1 MGVIEKRRVR
11 RQAGGRA
18 ERHYR
23 ELRKQWR
30 RDHRK
35 VFLIFGLMTL
45 AMFIAMLT
53 LAALMPRYTF
63 LAGVGAGAFFGA
75 LVVFR
80 DTPPSWIERYREG
93 AQGEQL
99 TAREIVK
106 LLPRG
111 WVVLSDLHRDKAN
124 IDHVLIGP
132 AGVFVL
138 DSKNL
143 NGTVETSGDQLRLT
157 RAGQDRP
164 DYTTD
169 QWASKVRGQ
178 AWHVN
183 ELLRERRRTRIWV
196 SGVVV
201 LWAKYPQQHAVGNK
215 MQYVHGP
222 HLIAWLREQ
231 PPKLSELQV
240 KDLSQTLSP
249 GRRRRRAGRC
259 GSAQEPHPTKQIA
272 NTYVAGRG

>member
-1 MGVIEKRRVR
+1 MGVIETRRVR

-80 DTPPSWIERYREG
+80 DTPPSWIERHREG

-143 NGTVETSGDQLRLT
+143 NGTVETSRPAAPNPRRSGPTRLHNRSMGLEGPWSSVARQRT
-157 RAGQDRP
+157 AARATSLP
-164 DYTTD
+164 DLGFRSGGSLGEVP
-169 QWASKVRGQ
+169 AAARRGQ
-178 AWHVN
+178 QDAIRARASSDR
-183 ELLRERRRTRIWV
+183 LAPGTT
-196 SGVVV
+196 
-201 LWAKYPQQHAVGNK
+201 
-215 MQYVHGP
+215 
-222 HLIAWLREQ
+222 
-231 PPKLSELQV
+231 SEV
-240 KDLSQTLSP
+240 K
-249 GRRRRRAGRC
+249 
-259 GSAQEPHPTKQIA
+259 
-272 NTYVAGRG
+272 RGAS